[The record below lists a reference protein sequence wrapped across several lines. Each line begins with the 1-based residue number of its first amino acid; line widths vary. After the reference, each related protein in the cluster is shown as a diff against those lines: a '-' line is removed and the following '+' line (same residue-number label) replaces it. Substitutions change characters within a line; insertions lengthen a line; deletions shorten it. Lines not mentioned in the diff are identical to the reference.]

1 MYKNSE
7 ETVNPLLLHC
17 LEAMELWNFMFLFGV
32 KWMMPKTETSPPML
46 APKFQD
52 FQK

>member
-7 ETVNPLLLHC
+7 ETVSPLLLHC

-32 KWMMPKTETSPPML
+32 KWIMPKTETSPTML
-46 APKFQD
+46 ALKFQD